1 MKKYFLTVLF
11 GLCFSLNPAFAQT
24 AQKCP
29 ATIVISSSNKTNLP
43 AGDFDDIVQKTFEN
57 TFKKKWGDQIQ
68 VTVQNGD
75 FLLKVHLTPKA
86 GTTLLS
92 TSLTDNRTKQVL
104 GSVDKTYTL
113 PDFKPL
119 FKADLM
125 TAFEKFSAAL
135 TPKIHC
141 AVTPSAGA
149 DLCLVFTADATTAI
163 RDAETGLK
171 FDHNYA
177 NAGEVPLSLD
187 KASGTISGKGI
198 MRPKTSVNMDVS
210 KMPASGRGTAP
221 AKAVPVT
228 VSGKLTGE
236 TAKLHVEGS
245 QPASFPFHSQLEGTP
260 VPDVQYTSFQF
271 ILDIDIPFRSGGR
284 KKESKIPK
292 PTPGYDI
299 TNTVLYDF
307 LLKPCGR

>member
-1 MKKYFLTVLF
+1 MKKSFLVVLL
-11 GLCFSLNPAFAQT
+11 GLCFSLTTAFAQT

-43 AGDFDDIVQKTFEN
+43 AGDFDDIVRKAFEN

-68 VTVQNGD
+68 LVAQNGD

-86 GTTLLS
+86 ETTLLS
-92 TSLTDNRTKQVL
+92 TSLTDNRTGQSL
-104 GSVDKTYTL
+104 GSVDKIYTL
-113 PDFKPL
+113 ADFKPA

-125 TAFEKFSAAL
+125 TTFEKFSASL

-141 AVTPSAGA
+141 ATTPVSGA

-163 RDAETGLK
+163 RDPETGLK
-171 FDHNYA
+171 FDYNYA

-187 KASGTISGKGI
+187 KASGTISGKGT
-198 MRPKTSVNMDVS
+198 MRPKTSVNLDVS
-210 KMPASGRGTAP
+210 KMPASGRGMAP
-221 AKAVPVT
+221 EKAVPVT
-228 VSGKLTGE
+228 VSGKLIGE

-245 QPASFPFHSQLEGTP
+245 QPASFPFHSQLEGQP

-271 ILDIDIPFRSGGR
+271 ILDIDIPFHSGGR
-284 KKESKIPK
+284 KKESKITK
-292 PTPGYDI
+292 PIPGYDI

-307 LLKPCGR
+307 ILKPCGR